1 MPNIIVTL
9 LKGETNLKRL
19 IIFFVTLCL
28 LSASL
33 VSCGKKDEG
42 EVSVFYY
49 TYSDTYISGVRGSM
63 DKLLRDSGMSFNNY
77 DANSNQTTQTEQ
89 IDTAI
94 AKGSRLLIV
103 NIVDTGSDDAAKNIV
118 DKAKNA
124 DIPLPMASIT
134 KVMTVICALESIE
147 DLSKEITVP
156 DAAVGIE
163 GSSVYLAKGEKVT
176 YEMLIYSAML
186 ESANDAVTALAICV
200 SGSLEAF
207 VSQMNEKAQYLS
219 MTNTHFCNPHG
230 LNENEHFTTARDY
243 VKLMSYALENE
254 TFCKVIATK
263 KITFAKLDGS
273 MTRVLTNH
281 NRLLNTY
288 SGMIGGKTGFT
299 KVSGR
304 TLITAAKRGDTVLIC
319 ITLDAPSDWNDHTK
333 MLDLGFETVKTLT
346 FKADEIAKELQVGG
360 GDQEKV
366 RLLAVND
373 VSYTVR
379 NEADVSVEYE
389 LPHITFAPVKLGQ
402 ELGKA
407 VFFCNG
413 NKIAEVPLYAESS
426 VSVPQLE
433 EKSSI
438 SEKIKDL
445 LRIKTE

>member
-1 MPNIIVTL
+1 MKLIKTL
-9 LKGETNLKRL
+9 AVFVVFSVLCIWFSESFFQSGMIKDEEGEKDESLSFDAEEKKIDYSN
-19 IIFFVTLCL
+19 FACGEAFVTD
-28 LSASL
+28 
-33 VSCGKKDEG
+33 V
-42 EVSVFYY
+42 EVSAKSALLCS
-49 TYSDTYISGVRGSM
+49 SDG
-63 DKLLRDSGMSFNNY
+63 
-77 DANSNQTTQTEQ
+77 
-89 IDTAI
+89 
-94 AKGSRLLIV
+94 LLIYE
-103 NIVDTGSDDAAKNIV
+103 
-118 DKAKNA
+118 KNA

-147 DLSKEITVP
+147 DLSKVITVP

-200 SGSLEAF
+200 SGSIEAF

-319 ITLDAPSDWNDHTK
+319 ITLDAPSDWNDHAK
-333 MLDLGFETVKTLT
+333 MLDWGFETVKTVT

-360 GDQEKV
+360 GEQEKV
-366 RLLAVND
+366 RLIAVND

-426 VSVPQLE
+426 VRVPQPE
-433 EKSSI
+433 EKGSI

>member
-1 MPNIIVTL
+1 MKLIKTL
-9 LKGETNLKRL
+9 AVFVVFSVLCIWFSESFIQSGMIKDEEGEKDESLSFDADEKKIDYSN
-19 IIFFVTLCL
+19 FACGEAFVTDVDVSAKSALLC
-28 LSASL
+28 S
-33 VSCGKKDEG
+33 
-42 EVSVFYY
+42 
-49 TYSDTYISGVRGSM
+49 SDG
-63 DKLLRDSGMSFNNY
+63 
-77 DANSNQTTQTEQ
+77 
-89 IDTAI
+89 
-94 AKGSRLLIV
+94 LLIYE
-103 NIVDTGSDDAAKNIV
+103 
-118 DKAKNA
+118 KNA

-207 VSQMNEKAQYLS
+207 VSQMNEKAQRLS

-304 TLITAAKRGDTVLIC
+304 TLITAAKRGGTVLIC

-333 MLDLGFETVKTLT
+333 MLDLGFEEVRTVT

-360 GDQEKV
+360 GEQEKV

-413 NKIAEVPLYAESS
+413 NKIAEVH
-426 VSVPQLE
+426 Q
-433 EKSSI
+433 KSLCLQI
-438 SEKIKDL
+438 L
-445 LRIKTE
+445 LCLL

>member
-1 MPNIIVTL
+1 MKLIKTL
-9 LKGETNLKRL
+9 AVFVVFSVICIWFSESFFQSGMIKDEEGEKDESLSFDADEKKIDYSN
-19 IIFFVTLCL
+19 FACGEAFVTD
-28 LSASL
+28 
-33 VSCGKKDEG
+33 V
-42 EVSVFYY
+42 EVSAKSALLCS
-49 TYSDTYISGVRGSM
+49 SDG
-63 DKLLRDSGMSFNNY
+63 
-77 DANSNQTTQTEQ
+77 
-89 IDTAI
+89 
-94 AKGSRLLIV
+94 LLIYE
-103 NIVDTGSDDAAKNIV
+103 
-118 DKAKNA
+118 KNA

-207 VSQMNEKAQYLS
+207 VSQMNEKAQRLS

-333 MLDLGFETVKTLT
+333 MLDLGFEEVKTVT

-360 GDQEKV
+360 GEQEKV

-426 VSVPQLE
+426 VRVPQPE
-433 EKSSI
+433 EKGSI